1 MKRGPAREP
10 RDDNDRM
17 SRDPTIIAAAETPYT
32 RHPAAD
38 LRTPALLADAARRA
52 LDDAGLAPAAID
64 GLGVASFTLAPDHAI
79 DLAVALGLR
88 VSWLMD
94 AATGGAAGID
104 MLQHAVRA
112 VAAGDAENVLLVA
125 GDVFHAGSFAHLVDD
140 YNVAT
145 RERLAPIPFGGPNAL
160 FALLTQRHMQAHGL
174 ERSDYGRL
182 VVAQRAWAAGNPGA
196 VYRTPLSA
204 ADYLAAPLV
213 SDPLCLLDCVP
224 VVAGADA
231 LIVSARGG
239 GVRVRA
245 LRAAHNA
252 DGHDGDGLETGLRG
266 IAARLWDEAGA
277 GAGEIDVVSVY
288 DDYPAMALIQLAD
301 LGFGEPQAALAAI
314 ETRALPVNTSGG
326 QLSAG
331 QAGAAG
337 GMHGLVEV
345 VEQLRGRAGE
355 RQVAGARLGVASGYG
370 MVAYRHGACAN
381 AVVLE
386 AA

>member
-17 SRDPTIIAAAETPYT
+17 SRDPTIIAAAETPYS

-104 MLQHAVRA
+104 MLQHACAPWPRATPRTSCSWPATSSTRRVRPPRGRVQHRHA
-112 VAAGDAENVLLVA
+112 RSPRADPVRRAERALRAA
-125 GDVFHAGSFAHLVDD
+125 HA
-140 YNVAT
+140 
-145 RERLAPIPFGGPNAL
+145 AP
-160 FALLTQRHMQAHGL
+160 HEAHGL
-174 ERSDYGRL
+174 ERADYGR
-182 VVAQRAWAAGNPGA
+182 ARRRAASLGRGNPGA

-204 ADYLAAPLV
+204 EEYLAAPLV
-213 SDPLCLLDCVP
+213 ADPLCLLDCVP

-245 LRAAHNA
+245 AARRPQRRPAGRRRARDRAARHR
-252 DGHDGDGLETGLRG
+252 T
-266 IAARLWDEAGA
+266 
-277 GAGEIDVVSVY
+277 
-288 DDYPAMALIQLAD
+288 
-301 LGFGEPQAALAAI
+301 AALGRGGRRRRRDRRRSRSTTT
-314 ETRALPVNTSGG
+314 TR
-326 QLSAG
+326 
-331 QAGAAG
+331 
-337 GMHGLVEV
+337 
-345 VEQLRGRAGE
+345 RWR
-355 RQVAGARLGVASGYG
+355 
-370 MVAYRHGACAN
+370 
-381 AVVLE
+381 
-386 AA
+386 